1 MTAFDR
7 AFEHTVGKEG
17 GYSNHPS
24 DRGGETMWGITIA
37 VAKDYG
43 YTGTMREMPIETAK
57 DIYRK
62 RYWNKANLDEVAKM
76 SDELAQKLFDIA
88 VNMGVARAGIF
99 LQTALNAFNKQETLY
114 ADVVEDGDIG
124 RKSLSALHSF
134 YAKRGVTG
142 AKVLL
147 RAINCLQGAFYIE
160 ISQTRKANEDFT
172 FGWFANRI
180 D

>member
-1 MTAFDR
+1 MAKRNRGVVLKGWARKVNTYTPQMCYEWPQDR
-7 AFEHTVGKEG
+7 VDCSVFWA
-17 GYSNHPS
+17 
-24 DRGGETMWGITIA
+24 TI
-37 VAKDYG
+37 
-43 YTGTMREMPIETAK
+43 
-57 DIYRK
+57 
-62 RYWNKANLDEVAKM
+62 
-76 SDELAQKLFDIA
+76 
-88 VNMGVARAGIF
+88 
-99 LQTALNAFNKQETLY
+99 Y